1 MEGLVFVSEM
11 TSICEPARWKMAQQ
25 QEHCSSRYF
34 VGDSILKEPATGF
47 IRAHQHGKRLLVVA
61 LNDQDQPQELSFK
74 CDLSLWL
81 PGQSHQVKEYNMY
94 GSLLRTRETGD
105 AIFSCHLALLDLMLF
120 EIQ

>member
-1 MEGLVFVSEM
+1 
-11 TSICEPARWKMAQQ
+11 MAQK

-34 VGDSILKEPATGF
+34 IGDSILKEPATGF

-81 PGQSHQVKEYNMY
+81 PGQSHQLNE
-94 GSLLRTRETGD
+94 
-105 AIFSCHLALLDLMLF
+105 LDLRNRLCV
-120 EIQ
+120 